1 MLSLAPALVTELFR
15 RRFADRNAFLILLG
29 KSLPYWCF
37 ALMAYVLALLVV
49 IYGFAVPMRGSWAE
63 AVLLGAAFIFFVS
76 SVLHVFSACCPTR
89 VLSLQAPMVYIMP
102 GLLYSGL
109 SWPNFDMSDIASM
122 LGMLMPMTYGG
133 DTLRDILLSGTAPA
147 LYKNCLVMLLGG
159 LGCQLVASLLFYLR
173 RKHHFWTGEGESA

>member
-1 MLSLAPALVTELFR
+1 
-15 RRFADRNAFLILLG
+15 
-29 KSLPYWCF
+29 
-37 ALMAYVLALLVV
+37 
-49 IYGFAVPMRGSWAE
+49 
-63 AVLLGAAFIFFVS
+63 
-76 SVLHVFSACCPTR
+76 
-89 VLSLQAPMVYIMP
+89 MVYIMP

-159 LGCQLVASLLFYLR
+159 FGCQLVASLLFYLR

>member
-1 MLSLAPALVTELFR
+1 MLLF
-15 RRFADRNAFLILLG
+15 
-29 KSLPYWCF
+29 
-37 ALMAYVLALLVV
+37 LALTAWVV
-49 IYGFAVPMRGSWAE
+49 YCGVEKGIEKYSR
-63 AVLLGAAFIFFVS
+63 
-76 SVLHVFSACCPTR
+76 
-89 VLSLQAPMVYIMP
+89 YIMP

-159 LGCQLVASLLFYLR
+159 FGCQLVASLLFYLR